1 MPAINMA
8 VFTEAR
14 KRGSNGEG
22 KYHLQTTQAMNL
34 NYGDV
39 WGFEDAEGESVVCT
53 HDVKKNCPIGSAVSR
68 LTVQANVPKGTF
80 RMAHI
85 NDTSKDGVYKSN
97 PVVMKVDKTEKRTPI
112 SEEEAEADRQ
122 NAPE

>member
-1 MPAINMA
+1 MPAIEMA

-22 KYHLQTTQAMNL
+22 KYHLQTTQAMRL

-39 WGFEDAEGESVVCT
+39 WGFEDDNGASVVCT

-68 LTVQANVPKGTF
+68 LTVQAGVIKGTF

-85 NDTSKDGVYKSN
+85 NDTIVDGKHSSN
-97 PVVMKVDKTEKRTPI
+97 PVVMKVDKTEKKVQLT
-112 SEEEAEADRQ
+112 EEEAEAEQAKLD
-122 NAPE
+122 